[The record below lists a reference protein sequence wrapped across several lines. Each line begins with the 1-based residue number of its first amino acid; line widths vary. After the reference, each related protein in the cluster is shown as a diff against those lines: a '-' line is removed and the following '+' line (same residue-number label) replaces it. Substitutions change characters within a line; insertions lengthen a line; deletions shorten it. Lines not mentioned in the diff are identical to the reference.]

1 MVAAKEPAIV
11 AELGRPETPDES
23 AQRKAETSRKH
34 RAGQTTFNLVVALIA
49 SLGVVLF
56 LVIVVVRPDPAPTP
70 GVDYA
75 ATAEQA
81 QADADAQLVV
91 PVLDSGWSANAAR
104 FETISAVPTWY
115 IGFITPTTQFVA
127 FNQGIGANDTW
138 LAAVLD
144 DASMTSV
151 VTIDGIRWDVYDER
165 ESEDPGNHA
174 YSMSTEANG
183 FTIVLHGT
191 APTAEFDE
199 LAASI
204 ASDLEAP

>member
-1 MVAAKEPAIV
+1 MVATKEPTIV
-11 AELGRPETPDES
+11 AELGRPETPDET

-34 RAGQTTFNLVVALIA
+34 RAGQTTFNLIVALIA

-56 LVIVVVRPDPAPTP
+56 LVVVVVRPDPAPTA
-70 GVDYA
+70 GVDFA

-81 QADADAQLVV
+81 QADAEAPLIV
-91 PVLDSGWSANAAR
+91 PTLDSGWSANAAR
-104 FETISAVPTWY
+104 FETVAAVPTWY
-115 IGFITPTTQFVA
+115 IGFITPTTQFIA
-127 FNQGIGANDTW
+127 LNQGIGANDTW
-138 LAAVLD
+138 LATVLD
-144 DASMTSV
+144 EAEITGV
-151 VTIDGIRWDVYDER
+151 VTIEGVQWDVYDQR

-174 YSMSTEANG
+174 YSMSTEASG

-204 ASDLEAP
+204 ALDLETP

>member
-1 MVAAKEPAIV
+1 MVATKEPTIV
-11 AELGRPETPDES
+11 AELGRPETPDET

-34 RAGQTTFNLVVALIA
+34 RAGQTTFNLIVALIA

-56 LVIVVVRPDPAPTP
+56 LVVVVVRPDPAPTA
-70 GVDYA
+70 GVDFA

-81 QADADAQLVV
+81 QADAEAPLIV
-91 PVLDSGWSANAAR
+91 PTLDSGWSANAAR
-104 FETISAVPTWY
+104 FETVAAVPTWY
-115 IGFITPTTQFVA
+115 IGFITPTTQFIA
-127 FNQGIGANDTW
+127 LNQGIGANDTW
-138 LAAVLD
+138 LATVLD
-144 DASMTSV
+144 EAEITGV
-151 VTIDGIRWDVYDER
+151 VTIEGVQWDVYDQR

-174 YSMSTEANG
+174 YSMSTEASG

-204 ASDLEAP
+204 GLDLETP